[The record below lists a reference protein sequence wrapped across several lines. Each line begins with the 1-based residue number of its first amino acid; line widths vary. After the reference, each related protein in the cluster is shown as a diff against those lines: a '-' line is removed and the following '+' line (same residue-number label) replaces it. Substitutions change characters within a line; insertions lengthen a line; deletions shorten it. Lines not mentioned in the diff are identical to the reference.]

1 MLLDYPIIAQSITI
15 KFLIVANFCDYNGD
29 FYKKLSLEPIFSL
42 RKRIEA
48 WRLTVLASVVPSDG
62 DGDPVGH

>member
-1 MLLDYPIIAQSITI
+1 MGMRY
-15 KFLIVANFCDYNGD
+15 KFCDYNGD

>member
-1 MLLDYPIIAQSITI
+1 MQGINL
-15 KFLIVANFCDYNGD
+15 CDYNGD
-29 FYKKLSLEPIFSL
+29 FYKKLSLWQIVAP

-48 WRLTVLASVVPSDG
+48 WRLTVSASVVPSDG

>member
-1 MLLDYPIIAQSITI
+1 MLYLELFCKYNTLIWIIGYLAQ
-15 KFLIVANFCDYNGD
+15 
-29 FYKKLSLEPIFSL
+29 IFRIAL

-62 DGDPVGH
+62 DGDPGGH